1 MFMKWI
7 DIYISVINS
16 IRINYIYGLTVS
28 NYQATELLGI
38 RINTKK
44 ANAENLL
51 LPKRLYFLVVTFT
64 LITQSLMTMLCA

>member
-7 DIYISVINS
+7 DILISITNS

-44 ANAENLL
+44 ANAENLH
-51 LPKRLYFLVVTFT
+51 LPNRLYFLVVTFT

>member
-28 NYQATELLGI
+28 NYQTTELLGI

-44 ANAENLL
+44 ANAENLH
-51 LPKRLYFLVVTFT
+51 LPKRLYILFVTFT

>member
-44 ANAENLL
+44 ANAKICICL
-51 LPKRLYFLVVTFT
+51 KFT
-64 LITQSLMTMLCA
+64 CLQFTKIYKLRPALKLQCST

>member
-16 IRINYIYGLTVS
+16 IRTKYIYGLTAA
-28 NYQATELLGI
+28 NYQTTELLGI

-44 ANAENLL
+44 ANAENLH

>member
-7 DIYISVINS
+7 DIFISITNS
-16 IRINYIYGLTVS
+16 IRINYIYGLTAA
-28 NYQATELLGI
+28 NYQTTELLGI

-44 ANAENLL
+44 ANAENLH